1 MSENNDAALALI
13 IDRLQNIDKRME
25 HAERNASM
33 SRQRMYDKLDTVERE
48 QDKAGVRFEKLE
60 TAILTMS
67 PTVAEFVAL
76 KANAQA
82 AGRLGSFLWNA
93 GKVLMAAAAG
103 AAAMW
108 GAFWTHFNWKG

>member
-1 MSENNDAALALI
+1 MTESNDAALALI

-48 QDKAGVRFEKLE
+48 QDKAGARFEKLE

-76 KANAQA
+76 KTNAQV
-82 AGRLGSFLWNA
+82 AGKLGRFLWRLG
-93 GKVLMAAAAG
+93 GIVLAIAAAVAT
-103 AAAMW
+103 MW
-108 GAFWTHFNWKG
+108 AAFWTHFNWR